1 VIGAQ
6 LVPIEE
12 LEYYLNKVISKLQEK
27 YNEGLRKLEEAKASI
42 LSEAERKFNEIAG
55 EPRRVAK
62 KQR

>member
-6 LVPIEE
+6 LVPIKE

-27 YNEGLRKLEEAKASI
+27 YNESLRKLEEAKTSI
-42 LSEAERKFNEIAG
+42 LSEAERRFNEIAE
-55 EPRRVAK
+55 EPRGVAK